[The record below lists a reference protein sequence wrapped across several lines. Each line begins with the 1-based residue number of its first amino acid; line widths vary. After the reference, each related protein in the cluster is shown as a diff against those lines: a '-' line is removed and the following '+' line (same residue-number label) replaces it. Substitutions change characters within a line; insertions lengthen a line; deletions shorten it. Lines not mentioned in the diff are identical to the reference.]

1 MMRYSDICHLLID
14 PEPNEGSWNM
24 AVDETLLEAAILRRE
39 CWLRLYRWAQP
50 TVSLGYFQTA
60 HIPDHSP
67 QLRSLPRVRRLSGGG
82 AILHHHELT
91 YSCAVPAEHVLAGA
105 PRGLY
110 GEVHERIIG
119 ALLQNGVVA
128 QVRGQTQRRA
138 DEPFVCFL
146 RQDANDIVVGTDK
159 ILGSAQRR
167 RRGAILQHGSLL
179 IRRSPFAPEVAG
191 ILDIVPQADLGTD
204 LANVLAREI
213 GGMLGQQVAM
223 DQLSETDQVRASAL
237 QEERYQTVHWHR
249 PRQGNSRI

>member
-1 MMRYSDICHLLID
+1 MRQSDICHLLID
-14 PEPNEGSWNM
+14 PKPNEGPWNM
-24 AVDETLLEAAILRRE
+24 AVDEALLEAAILRKE

-60 HIPDHSP
+60 EIPDHTP

-105 PRGLY
+105 PYGLY
-110 GEVHERIIG
+110 EQVHERILA
-119 ALLQNGVVA
+119 ALRLHGVVA
-128 QVRGQTQRRA
+128 QMRGQTQRRY

-146 RQDANDIVVGTDK
+146 RQDANDIVVGVRK

-179 IRRSPFAPEVAG
+179 IRRSPFAPGVAG
-191 ILDIVPQADLGTD
+191 ILDIIPQADLGTNF
-204 LANVLAREI
+204 LNVLAQEI
-213 GGMLGQQVAM
+213 GGGLGQQVVM
-223 DQLSETDQVRASAL
+223 DQLSETDRVRASVL
-237 QEERYQTVHWHR
+237 RTGRYQTVHWNR
-249 PRQGNSRI
+249 PRQGNRRI